1 MSQSTSNRVE
11 PLKPFWRDL
20 WAYFGPALIVSV
32 AYMDP
37 GNYGTDISGGASF
50 RLEPLVLL
58 VYSQVALSL
67 LLPLPLIP
75 LLVLTRDKLMGMF
88 VNRRLTTIIATAF
101 VVFILAL
108 NAVLL
113 YLSFGG
119 TI

>member
-1 MSQSTSNRVE
+1 
-11 PLKPFWRDL
+11 
-20 WAYFGPALIVSV
+20 
-32 AYMDP
+32 MDP

-50 RLEPLVLL
+50 RLEPLAIL
-58 VYSQVALSL
+58 VYNQVALSL

-75 LLVLTRDKLMGMF
+75 LLILTRDKKLMGMF

-101 VVFILAL
+101 VLFILAL